1 MIDDGSSQ
9 GQGRAAIERTRDALL
24 GLGKYFFATGIGF
37 LGAQYFVYGHYSG
50 GLPPVPP
57 WVPGGAAGAYVAGS
71 LLVATAA
78 GIAFD
83 GKRRLSALILGG
95 FLLFCVV
102 ILHAQEIGDILTSG
116 TARTRAL
123 EPLALCGAAL
133 ALIETLP
140 AAMDG
145 PRGSDRPIV
154 KLGQI
159 LFAFSMIIFGVQ
171 HFEYWKFVATL
182 IPSWIPGHVF
192 WVVFTGAGFVA
203 AGVAIGTGYYG
214 RLAATWLGI
223 MFLLWF
229 VLLHI
234 PLALASPND
243 GNKWSSM
250 FVALAMSGASFILAK
265 SLTST
270 RSRPR
275 SNRAPG
281 VDWSP

>member
-1 MIDDGSSQ
+1 MIGSQ
-9 GQGRAAIERTRDALL
+9 ERDRAAIEKIRNGLL
-24 GLGKYFFATGIGF
+24 GLGKFFFAAGIVF
-37 LGAQYFVYGHYSG
+37 LGAQYFVYGRYSG

-57 WVPGGAAGAYVAGS
+57 WAPGGAAGAYVAGS

-83 GKRRLSALILGG
+83 GKGRLSALVLGG
-95 FLLFCVV
+95 FLLFCV
-102 ILHAQEIGDILTSG
+102 ILHAQKIGDILASG

-133 ALIETLP
+133 AMIATLP
-140 AAMDG
+140 APDG
-145 PRGSDRPIV
+145 ARGSAARIV
-154 KLGQI
+154 QLGRI

-171 HFEYWKFVATL
+171 HFEYLKFVATL

-192 WVVFTGAGFVA
+192 WVVLTGAGFVA
-203 AGVAIGTGYYG
+203 AGVAIATGYYG
-214 RLAATWLGI
+214 RLAATCLGI

-250 FVALAMSGASFILAK
+250 FVALAMSGASFIVAK
-265 SLTST
+265 SLPDGRTGFTST
-270 RSRPR
+270 RSRPPRTGLSRR
-275 SNRAPG
+275 S
-281 VDWSP
+281 

>member
-1 MIDDGSSQ
+1 MRNQEKI
-9 GQGRAAIERTRDALL
+9 L
-24 GLGKYFFATGIGF
+24 GFGKYFFAAGIVF
-37 LGAQYFVYGHYSG
+37 LGAQYFVYGRYSG

-57 WVPGGAAGAYVAGS
+57 WAPGGAAGAYLAGS
-71 LLVATAA
+71 LLIATAA

-83 GKRRLSALILGG
+83 VKRRWSALVLGS

-102 ILHAQEIGDILTSG
+102 ILHAQKIGEILTSG

-123 EPLALCGAAL
+123 EPLAVCGAAL
-133 ALIETLP
+133 SLIGSLP
-140 AAMDG
+140 APDG
-145 PRGSDRPIV
+145 TRGSDPRIV
-154 KLGQI
+154 QLGRI

-171 HFEYWKFVATL
+171 HFEYLKFVAAL

-192 WVVFTGAGFVA
+192 WVVFTGVGFVA

-234 PLALASPND
+234 PLALASPKD

-250 FVALAMSGASFILAK
+250 FVALAMSGASFIVAK
-265 SLTST
+265 SLPDGRAGFTST
-270 RSRPR
+270 RSRPLRTGSSRR
-275 SNRAPG
+275 S
-281 VDWSP
+281 